1 MSRYGKLVSTIKM
14 IAIGSK
20 NSLLKHV
27 ESFRRYVY
35 MILKDNTEELDLT

>member
-20 NSLLKHV
+20 YSLLKHV